1 MEQYRKAYN
10 AVLPV
15 LEHLSIPASRL
26 FTDEPITSLDNILA
40 KLREQLRQ
48 TEHSAELLAEQ
59 LRCIEAGQL
68 HLSKTAVDF
77 LQESGVSFQTGER
90 YLNSQSP
97 IIREDIL
104 AVNSLVAYAVI
115 VDSEKEQIKL
125 LSQTTDLWLSA
136 VVPVY
141 TRSELA
147 DMADGN
153 WSENNRFLSAFDKE
167 YFRDASAYKDLIQQ
181 RLDDAKA
188 EIEHIKRQIREWE
201 SERHI
206 LTAFTYTDDYEQRI
220 QEQYRQV

>member
-1 MEQYRKAYN
+1 M
-10 AVLPV
+10 
-15 LEHLSIPASRL
+15 
-26 FTDEPITSLDNILA
+26 
-40 KLREQLRQ
+40 
-48 TEHSAELLAEQ
+48 LAEQ

-77 LQESGVSFQTGER
+77 LQGSGVSFQTGEH
-90 YLNSQSP
+90 YLNFQSLR
-97 IIREDIL
+97 IREDIL
-104 AVNSLVAYAVI
+104 AVNPLVAYAVI

-167 YFRDASAYKDLIQQ
+167 YFRDASTYRDLIQQ

-201 SERHI
+201 SEHSI
-206 LTAFTYTDDYEQRI
+206 LSAFTYCYNNLSRLH
-220 QEQYRQV
+220 Y